1 MSGNIFTGQIFFI
14 LKDKACEGLDNGRH
28 EESEE
33 GGDDRVSDA
42 EEKRLREEAVYE
54 KIMVSLQNGI
64 YISRKYFPSCVVV
77 EL

>member
-1 MSGNIFTGQIFFI
+1 
-14 LKDKACEGLDNGRH
+14 LKDKACEGLGNEGH

-33 GGDDRVSDA
+33 GGDGRVSDT

-64 YISRKYFPSCVVV
+64 SAHHSILRSSAKIHQC
-77 EL
+77 